1 MLVNGVE
8 YDTSAATFSVE
19 DSSVGIDQ
27 RDLGVGMLVT
37 VTHDG
42 SSTAK
47 SVSYSDNAE
56 GPVANLDALN
66 NTFDVLGITV
76 TVDALTAY
84 GNVTDINA
92 LANDD
97 IVEVSGHI
105 TAENTVRATRVE
117 KKGACPL
124 AVGEEIEVKATITT
138 LIDANN
144 FTMGALTVSYSNG
157 VAPTGLQ
164 VGDYVE
170 VKSDACPVV
179 NVLTAT
185 EISLKDEGPDLSD
198 LDDGEDGLEIEGVVV
213 DAAGSAP
220 NCTFSVNGQ
229 AVRTNSGTRIEAGQS
244 CATLVD
250 GTKVEVE
257 GQLVAGVLVADE
269 ISNEDDDESVDSELR
284 GQVTVNSQ
292 TSAFVGTIT
301 VLDDNAGAISG
312 IAVDLD
318 TRFEGESQN
327 FSLDTIAAS
336 SRSVCADVRLDDA
349 NKALLIHEEDCD

>member
-1 MLVNGVE
+1 
-8 YDTSAATFSVE
+8 
-19 DSSVGIDQ
+19 
-27 RDLGVGMLVT
+27 
-37 VTHDG
+37 
-42 SSTAK
+42 
-47 SVSYSDNAE
+47 
-56 GPVANLDALN
+56 
-66 NTFDVLGITV
+66 LGITV

-117 KKGACPL
+117 EKGACPL
-124 AVGEEIEVKATITT
+124 AVGEEIEVKATITS
-138 LIDANN
+138 LIDTNN
-144 FTMGALTVSYSNG
+144 FTLGALTVTHADG

-164 VGDYVE
+164 MGDYVE
-170 VKSDACPVV
+170 VKSNICPAV
-179 NVLTAT
+179 NLLTAT

-198 LDDGEDGLEIEGVVV
+198 LDDGEDGMEIEGVVV

-229 AVRTNSGTRIEAGQS
+229 AVKTDSDTSIEADRS

-250 GTKVEVE
+250 GTEVEVE
-257 GQLVAGVLVADE
+257 GRLVAGVLVADE
-269 ISNEDDDESVDSELR
+269 ISNEDGDESVDSELR

-312 IAVDLD
+312 ITVDLD

-336 SRSVCADVRLDDA
+336 ARSVCADVRLDDA